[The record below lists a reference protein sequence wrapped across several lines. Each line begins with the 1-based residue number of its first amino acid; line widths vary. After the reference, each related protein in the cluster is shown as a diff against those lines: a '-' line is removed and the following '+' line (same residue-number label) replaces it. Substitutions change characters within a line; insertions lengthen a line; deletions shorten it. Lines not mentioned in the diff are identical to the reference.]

1 MISKARKS
9 GWCGR
14 EEPEGSELSNSLAL
28 EMFRARREGGITIQ

>member
-14 EEPEGSELSNSLAL
+14 EEPQGLKLSNSLVL
-28 EMFRARREGGITIQ
+28 EMFRARRICGTMIQ